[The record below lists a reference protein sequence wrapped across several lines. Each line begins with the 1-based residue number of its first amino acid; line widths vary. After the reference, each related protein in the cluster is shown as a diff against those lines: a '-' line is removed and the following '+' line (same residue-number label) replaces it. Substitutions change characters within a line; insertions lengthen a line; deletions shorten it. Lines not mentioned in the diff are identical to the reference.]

1 MHHKEIS
8 MKKIPTLHNLYRDD
22 HTLKNS
28 MDFLLSDMRTELEGT
43 NQRLNEI
50 NESLKELREGIKK
63 QRLLREK
70 S

>member
-1 MHHKEIS
+1 
-8 MKKIPTLHNLYRDD
+8 
-22 HTLKNS
+22 
-28 MDFLLSDMRTELEGT
+28 MDFSLFDMRMDLEGT